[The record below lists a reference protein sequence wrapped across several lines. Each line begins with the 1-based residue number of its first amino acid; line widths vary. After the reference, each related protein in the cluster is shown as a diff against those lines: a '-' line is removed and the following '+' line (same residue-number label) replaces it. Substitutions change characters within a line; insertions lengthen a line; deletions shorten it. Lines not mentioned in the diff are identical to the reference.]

1 MNDDA
6 NGLTATE
13 EAEIN
18 RLAALLE
25 KPTYKSKSQ
34 QSDPE
39 THKKA
44 KILLNRGFSVQV
56 VADTVGIP
64 FAEVW
69 KLSRNNAAVTWSCM
83 STRTRADYIK
93 ELWDLRLHPIQI
105 QKRCDGLSLV
115 SLRFYLH
122 NGGVTDTEM
131 LACFPD
137 VFADISQRPSVAK
150 KNKLKKAYRAKQ
162 AKQSQ
167 QAQ

>member
-18 RLAALLE
+18 RMAALLE

-34 QSDPE
+34 SSDHE

-69 KLSRNNAAVTWSCM
+69 KLSRNKAAVTWSCM
-83 STRTRADYIK
+83 PTRARADFIK

-115 SLRFYLH
+115 SLRYYLH
-122 NGGVTDTEM
+122 YSITDAEM

-150 KNKLKKAYRAKQ
+150 KNKRKKAYRAKQ
-162 AKQSQ
+162 AN
-167 QAQ
+167 